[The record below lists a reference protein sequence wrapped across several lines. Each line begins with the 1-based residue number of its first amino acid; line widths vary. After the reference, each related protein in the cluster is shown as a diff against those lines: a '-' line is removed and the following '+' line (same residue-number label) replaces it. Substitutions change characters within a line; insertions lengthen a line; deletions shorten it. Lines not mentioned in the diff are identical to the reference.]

1 MRKKAWL
8 YDGPPVCVGASVDD
22 TGGGGPI
29 APGPLLDS
37 VPWKALT
44 LAPMSV

>member
-1 MRKKAWL
+1 MQEECIC
-8 YDGPPVCVGASVDD
+8 PSVNLAAVVVFVDVVV
-22 TGGGGPI
+22 
-29 APGPLLDS
+29 AVVVAVLDS